1 MLRDTIDIEYRNYLN
16 DNQTPPKVIVMSFDD
31 IAMLMEELGLNPL
44 DEFSNYHGMEIN
56 VDDVYNIELHSYAS
70 FQSR

>member
-1 MLRDTIDIEYRNYLN
+1 
-16 DNQTPPKVIVMSFDD
+16 
-31 IAMLMEELGLNPL
+31 MLMEELGLNPL